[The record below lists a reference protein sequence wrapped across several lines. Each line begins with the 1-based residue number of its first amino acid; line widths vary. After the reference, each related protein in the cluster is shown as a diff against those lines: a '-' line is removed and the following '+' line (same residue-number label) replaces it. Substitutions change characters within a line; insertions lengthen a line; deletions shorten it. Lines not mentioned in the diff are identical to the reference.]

1 MSKMKFKLQLH
12 MNYTVY
18 VLMCIDRVASGAHNI
33 KLEKGNVF
41 LFHIG
46 NESQTPPD
54 EPSVCCF
61 QKYVLLI
68 IAIRPPEW
76 LDDCFTFKRLLLS
89 EKGSINRDHD
99 LALWSSFS
107 RSAVRQQF
115 FTVNTVYCNGQRS
128 WDTPTIT
135 VGDGYRT
142 PDVL

>member
-1 MSKMKFKLQLH
+1 

-41 LFHIG
+41 LFHNG

-68 IAIRPPEW
+68 IAIHPPE
-76 LDDCFTFKRLLLS
+76 
-89 EKGSINRDHD
+89 
-99 LALWSSFS
+99 
-107 RSAVRQQF
+107 
-115 FTVNTVYCNGQRS
+115 
-128 WDTPTIT
+128 
-135 VGDGYRT
+135 
-142 PDVL
+142 